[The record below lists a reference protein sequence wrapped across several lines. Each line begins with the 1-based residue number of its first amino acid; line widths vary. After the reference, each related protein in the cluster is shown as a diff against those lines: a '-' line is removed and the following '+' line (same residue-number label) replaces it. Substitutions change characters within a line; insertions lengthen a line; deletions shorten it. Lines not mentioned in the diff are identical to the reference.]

1 MPMKLQRLIK
11 VLGPGLLYAGA
22 AIGVSHLVQ
31 STRAGAGFGFD
42 LIWILIL
49 VNFLKY
55 PFFEFAPRYA
65 NSTGKSLI
73 DGYKKLGQ
81 WAVIAFAL
89 LTLATMF
96 TIMAAVT
103 IVTAGLVSNV
113 FHISMGV
120 VPLSAIILGVTV
132 IILIIG
138 KFAVLDKMIK
148 VVIIILAIST
158 LIAVIFAFGHGYN
171 PKPEFIHHF
180 DWLSRPDILFL
191 IAFIGWMPAPID
203 VSVWSS
209 LWTVEK
215 SKSLDFKPRLQESL
229 VDFRI
234 GYIGT
239 AFLALCFLLLGAL
252 VMHGSGEDLSP
263 KGTVFAGQLIEM
275 YTVNIGQW
283 SHIIIAIAAIM
294 TMFSTTLTVI
304 DAYPRVLRPITI
316 NLFPALITGKREH
329 GLIYWAWIVIVMA
342 GALTLLRYFTSSM
355 TFMVDVATTLSFIT
369 APILAIM
376 NYRVITSKHVPEE
389 ARPGFWL
396 RLWAWTGIIFLGV
409 FTLFYI
415 AWRLGWVSL

>member
-1 MPMKLQRLIK
+1 MNIRRFIK

-49 VNFLKY
+49 VNIMKY

-65 NSTGKSLI
+65 TSTGGSLI
-73 DGYKKLGQ
+73 DGYKKLGM

-96 TIMAAVT
+96 TIQAAVT
-103 IVTAGLVSNV
+103 IVTAGLVANI
-113 FHISMGV
+113 FHLSIGV
-120 VPLSAIILGVTV
+120 VPLSAIILGSTV
-132 IILIIG
+132 VILIVGRFSI
-138 KFAVLDKMIK
+138 LDKLIK

-158 LIAVIFAFGHGYN
+158 IVAVVYAFGNGYN
-171 PKPEFIHHF
+171 PQPDKAHHF
-180 DWLSRPDILFL
+180 DWLNRIDILFL

-203 VSVWSS
+203 VAVWSS

-215 SKSLDFKPRLQESL
+215 SKSLSFKPGLRESL
-229 VDFRI
+229 IDFRI

-252 VMHGSGEDLSP
+252 VMHGSGEELSAN
-263 KGTVFAGQLIEM
+263 GTEFAGQLINM

-283 SHIIIAIAAIM
+283 SHPIIAIAALM

-304 DAYPRVLRPITI
+304 DAYPRVLQPITTT
-316 NLFPALITGKREH
+316 LITKWKPGKREH
-329 GLIYWAWIVIVMA
+329 GMIYWMWIVIVTA
-342 GALTLLRYFTSSM
+342 GALILLRYFATSM
-355 TFMVDVATTLSFIT
+355 RLMVDVATTLSFIT
-369 APILAIM
+369 APVLAFM
-376 NYRVITSKHVPEE
+376 NYRVITSKHVPED
-389 ARPGFWL
+389 ARPRFWL
-396 RLWAWTGIIFLGV
+396 RLWAWAGIIFLGI

-415 AWRLGWVSL
+415 GWRLEVIII